1 MLLLMLKFMGKW
13 RVPRAVTGE
22 IIPEIRRK
30 CIHRDV
36 LTRYQRAEDEIERR
50 PRGEIRARSG
60 SDVAKIRLGS

>member
-1 MLLLMLKFMGKW
+1 M
-13 RVPRAVTGE
+13 TGE